1 MKIGKW
7 MFKRGINKASL
18 NPDFIKYVEGI
29 KQQQDHQ
36 TGKIP
41 YREYIPPPVNLSYL
55 TGKKIFSH
63 LRGTALPSSFDL
75 RKEGRVTSVKNEGPA
90 GAAWAFAAYGS
101 LESCLLPGH
110 KWNFSENNMKNL
122 LSEECPEGF
131 DRPSNGPGNSH
142 MSTAYLARWS
152 GPVLEKDDPYDP
164 NSPGNCVEMSP
175 RMHLRKVIFIPAR
188 NGYTDNSNI
197 KLAIMNYGAVA
208 TAIYFDEVY
217 YDNNFS
223 FYCDEW
229 KFSFNHAVCLVG
241 WDDNYDRKKFKNL
254 PPGPGVFIAK
264 NCWGTNWGDKGYFYI
279 SYYDQMVGKDNA
291 LFSKVMNPNIYNVI
305 YEYDPL
311 GWCDSAGA
319 NSTTAWFANM
329 FTSISDQELHAVSW
343 YVASPDSSYNL
354 YIYTNPANS
363 DPRSGK
369 LVKSL
374 SGKVLDPSYYQKA
387 FSTPVKLTNGQ
398 KFSVVVEAT
407 TPGWDWP
414 VPLQMPIQGYSSKAR
429 SEPGQ
434 GFLSMDGESW
444 LDVTEVFEN
453 ASVCLKAFASKS
465 DRSKRGMV

>member
-1 MKIGKW
+1 MKIIKW
-7 MFKRGINKASL
+7 IFKRGINKALL
-18 NPDFIKYVEGI
+18 NPDFIKYVEDS
-29 KQQQDHQ
+29 KQGQDHK

-41 YREYIPPPVNLSYL
+41 YREYTPPPVNLSYL

-63 LRGTALPSSFDL
+63 LRATALPSSFDL
-75 RKEGRVTSVKNEGPA
+75 RKEGRVISVKNEGPA
-90 GAAWAFAAYGS
+90 GAAWAFA
-101 LESCLLPGH
+101 ED
-110 KWNFSENNMKNL
+110 W
-122 LSEECPEGF
+122 
-131 DRPSNGPGNSH
+131 
-142 MSTAYLARWS
+142 
-152 GPVLEKDDPYDP
+152 
-164 NSPGNCVEMSP
+164 
-175 RMHLRKVIFIPAR
+175 
-188 NGYTDNSNI
+188 
-197 KLAIMNYGAVA
+197 KL
-208 TAIYFDEVY
+208 
-217 YDNNFS
+217 
-223 FYCDEW
+223 
-229 KFSFNHAVCLVG
+229 SFNHAVCLVG
-241 WDDNYDRKKFKNL
+241 WDDNYDRRKFKNL

-264 NCWGTNWGDKGYFYI
+264 NCWGTKWGDKGYFYI

-305 YEYDPL
+305 YQYDPL

-319 NSTTAWFANM
+319 SSTTAWFANM
-329 FTSISDQELHAVSW
+329 FTSTSAQELRAVSW

-354 YIYTNPANS
+354 YIYTNPTNS

-374 SGKVLDPSYYQKA
+374 NGKVLEPSYYQKT

-414 VPLQMPIQGYSSKAR
+414 VPLQMPIEGYSSKAR

-453 ASVCLKAFASKS
+453 ASVCLKAFASTS
-465 DRSKRGMV
+465 DRSKRGTV